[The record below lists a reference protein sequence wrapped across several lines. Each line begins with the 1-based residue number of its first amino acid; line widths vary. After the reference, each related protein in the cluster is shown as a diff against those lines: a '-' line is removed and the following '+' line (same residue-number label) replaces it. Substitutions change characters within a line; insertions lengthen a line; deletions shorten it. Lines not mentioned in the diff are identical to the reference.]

1 MPSDL
6 RPLCR
11 AAIHSGPSH
20 QGSPPQPP
28 SPSLLPPGC
37 EVVPDVN
44 VSGQKF
50 CIKLLVPSP
59 EGMSEIYLRCQDVR
73 EGQRPGPLE
82 ARAKRA
88 LGRTRP
94 GGHGAGPGQGQGAG
108 PGLGQGPHLPPPP
121 FPPQEQQYARWMAGC
136 RLASKGRTMA
146 DSSYSSEVQA
156 ILAFLSLQRTG
167 GGSGGGGS
175 GNHPQGP
182 DASAEGLNPYGLV
195 APRFQRKFKAKQVP
209 GRVGGGTDQRVYLA
223 NLGPW
228 ISTEPSLGNARTHSL
243 LLPPGS

>member
-1 MPSDL
+1 MPSDPRL
-6 RPLCR
+6 LCR
-11 AAIHSGPSH
+11 AGFHPGPSH
-20 QGSPPQPP
+20 QGSSPQPP

-59 EGMSEIYLRCQDVR
+59 EGMREIYLRCQDVR
-73 EGQRPGPLE
+73 QGPGPGPLE
-82 ARAKRA
+82 AGAKWA
-88 LGRTRP
+88 LGGARP
-94 GGHGAGPGQGQGAG
+94 GARGGARPGARGGARPGPS
-108 PGLGQGPHLPPPP
+108 PLSPPL
-121 FPPQEQQYARWMAGC
+121 PPQEQQYARWMAGC

-167 GGSGGGGS
+167 GGGGGS

-209 GRVGGGTDQRVYLA
+209 GRVGGGTDQRVYVA

-228 ISTEPSLGNARTHSL
+228 ISTEPSPGNARAHSL
-243 LLPPGS
+243 ILPPGSWDWV